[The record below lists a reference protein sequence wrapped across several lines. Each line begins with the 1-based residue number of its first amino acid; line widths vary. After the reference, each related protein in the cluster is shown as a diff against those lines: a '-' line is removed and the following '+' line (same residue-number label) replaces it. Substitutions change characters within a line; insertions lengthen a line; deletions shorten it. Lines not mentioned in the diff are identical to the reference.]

1 MNKRKFFVVCAE
13 LLIFFAAVAN
23 YAAFFSWG
31 LNVSKTALLWHHGI
45 LAGYMQIFI
54 LATVPAGLLSLPAV
68 IIWDEYE
75 SNK

>member
-1 MNKRKFFVVCAE
+1 MNKRKFFAVCAE
-13 LLIFFAAVAN
+13 LLILFAAVAI
-23 YAAFFSWG
+23 YAAFFRWG
-31 LNVSKTALLWHHGI
+31 LNVPKTALLWYNGI
-45 LAGYMQIFI
+45 FAGYMQIFI